1 MISKNSYL
9 IAACVLYLSILV
21 DIISRI
27 HVQSLKIL
35 EILMGS
41 GHLWCICRFLVLGN
55 QFLVLWNFQQR
66 INNVHTF
73 LLYLLLLIP
82 CCWASQ
88 QAPLQF
94 QFLAE
99 LEAIREPNKRAASIT
114 IGHSMIELFC
124 IPISSNSQPDRK

>member
-1 MISKNSYL
+1 M
-9 IAACVLYLSILV
+9 LYLSILV

-41 GHLWCICRFLVLGN
+41 GHLWCICRFLVVGN

-66 INNVHTF
+66 INNVHTI

-88 QAPLQF
+88 QDPLQFQF

-114 IGHSMIELFC
+114 IGHSMINYSAYPFHQ
-124 IPISSNSQPDRK
+124 IHNPIASNQKGN